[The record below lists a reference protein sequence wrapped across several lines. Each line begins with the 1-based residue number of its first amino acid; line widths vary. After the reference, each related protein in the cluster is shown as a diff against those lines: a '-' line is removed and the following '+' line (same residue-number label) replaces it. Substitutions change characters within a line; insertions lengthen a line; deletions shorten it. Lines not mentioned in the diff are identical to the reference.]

1 MKIEQRDLVL
11 IPIPF
16 TDLSS
21 NRKRPVIVIS
31 CQEYNE
37 STEDIIVVG
46 VTSNIKDKTPY
57 SFVISNDN
65 MEDGK
70 IKMESRVRADK
81 IYTLAKSIVVK
92 KFGKVNEKT
101 HNKITTLLQKVVGHQ
116 ALNEDE
122 NEDQDPTC

>member
-21 NRKRPVIVIS
+21 HRKRPVIVIS
-31 CQEYNE
+31 RQEYND

-65 MEDGK
+65 MENGK
-70 IKMESRVRADK
+70 IKMDSRVRADK
-81 IYTLAKSIVVK
+81 IYTLSKSIVVK
-92 KFGKVNEKT
+92 KFGKVDKRT
-101 HNKITTLLQKVVGHQ
+101 HNKIITLLQKVVVHQ
-116 ALNEDE
+116 DSNEDKE
-122 NEDQDPTC
+122 KNEY